1 MISTLES
8 IESFVYTIR
17 SWSIGEIVLL
27 GLNGELYNCYQT
39 KVREAVGDR
48 AVMVGTLADGS
59 DCWYLLDQT
68 SYGKGLY
75 QEDAS
80 VIKQGGLETLIDAT
94 VKMLNLG

>member
-1 MISTLES
+1 MKYDQKIL
-8 IESFVYTIR
+8 IIR
-17 SWSIGEIVLL
+17 FSSIGDIVLL

-39 KVREAVGDR
+39 KVREAVSDR

-59 DCWYLLDQT
+59 DCWYLLDQS

-80 VIKQGGLETLIDAT
+80 VIKKVGIETQI
-94 VKMLNLG
+94 